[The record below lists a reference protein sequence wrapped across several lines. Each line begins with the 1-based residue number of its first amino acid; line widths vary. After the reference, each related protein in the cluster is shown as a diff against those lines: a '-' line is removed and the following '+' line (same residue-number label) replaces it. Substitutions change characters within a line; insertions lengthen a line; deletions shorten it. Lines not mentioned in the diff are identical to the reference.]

1 MKLLIDADFIVYKCC
16 AAAETEIDWA
26 EDVILV
32 TSRFSEAYKAAL
44 HEIMKIRDQLS
55 TFAETILF
63 FSHHKN
69 FRKKIYPEYKGHRN
83 RKKPCGYKKVIAAL
97 QDDYGT
103 IIIPE
108 LEADD
113 AMGIY
118 ATQYPG
124 NIIVSPDK
132 DMRQIPGQLYD
143 FNETTLI
150 KETDGRNWH
159 YIQTL
164 AGDATDGYSGVP
176 GIGVKRA
183 VALFE
188 KTGYN
193 WQTIKD
199 AFAAK
204 DLDEDVALMNA
215 RLAKILTKDDYDFN
229 RTEPILWTPTSSC
242 GTNNGAGS
250 TDEVSV

>member
-1 MKLLIDADFIVYKCC
+1 MGSAKVPNSSRILIISCNDALY
-16 AAAETEIDWA
+16 
-26 EDVILV
+26 
-32 TSRFSEAYKAAL
+32 
-44 HEIMKIRDQLS
+44 
-55 TFAETILF
+55 
-63 FSHHKN
+63 
-69 FRKKIYPEYKGHRN
+69 
-83 RKKPCGYKKVIAAL
+83 
-97 QDDYGT
+97 DDYQV
-103 IIIPE
+103 IIMPE

-113 AMGIY
+113 SMGIY
-118 ATQYPG
+118 ATKYPG

-132 DMRQIPGQLYD
+132 DMRQIPGKLYD

-183 VALFE
+183 VVLFE

-204 DLDEDVALMNA
+204 DLDEDVALLNA

-242 GTNNGAGS
+242 GINNGAGS